1 MPNVKF
7 WRFIFFFQYF
17 KNIQELNLY
26 IYIRNCF
33 WRLWYSQQK
42 SVKIITPLKFTS
54 NMVMRDDAM
63 SIFAHAILIPQVKI
77 EGQPTPM
84 D

>member
-1 MPNVKF
+1 M
-7 WRFIFFFQYF
+7 
-17 KNIQELNLY
+17 
-26 IYIRNCF
+26 YIRNCF

-54 NMVMRDDAM
+54 NMMMRDDAM
-63 SIFAHAILIPQVKI
+63 SIFFIPQVKI

>member
-1 MPNVKF
+1 MRNYDDL
-7 WRFIFFFQYF
+7 FISLSILKIF
-17 KNIQELNLY
+17 KSLIY

-42 SVKIITPLKFTS
+42 FVKIITPFKFTS

>member
-1 MPNVKF
+1 MRNYDDL
-7 WRFIFFFQYF
+7 FISLSILKIF
-17 KNIQELNLY
+17 KSLIY

-63 SIFAHAILIPQVKI
+63 SIFAHAIFIPQVKI